1 MKNLERQEVRD
12 WLQNTR
18 EILEGEKKVGSDN
31 NNDKSDNSNLIYHV
45 FIKDIL
51 KGYKFVC
58 NIRYDKKTIGKSW
71 KGEGG
76 LQIKPKIVLEIVQK
90 DIKTF

>member
-18 EILEGEKKVGSDN
+18 EILEGQKKVSSDQKNNGNSDN
-31 NNDKSDNSNLIYHV
+31 LNMIYHV

-51 KGYKFVC
+51 KG
-58 NIRYDKKTIGKSW
+58 
-71 KGEGG
+71 
-76 LQIKPKIVLEIVQK
+76 
-90 DIKTF
+90 